1 MSAHALKRWRRRTIT
16 ASLVGTLAW
25 AGMPVLMSA
34 PAHAAGPSASAEQ
47 RALARAA
54 ETGKRVEVVGARTEF
69 ATTYA
74 NTDGFTF
81 RLEQSA
87 VPVRVKSRGGSWV
100 KPDATLENRSD
111 GTVAPKAAA
120 VDLTFSGGG
129 TGAGLVK
136 IARDGRTLALGWP
149 GRLPEPA
156 LDGNSAVY
164 ANVLPDIDLRMTA
177 TVEGFREV
185 LVVKTPKAA
194 SDPELKKI
202 TFSANATTLKLS
214 PTEGGGMTA
223 VDANA
228 TEVFSAPPAM
238 MWDSSG
244 KASPA
249 AGPAASARA
258 ATTRPAAHGDRTA
271 GPVPG
276 DETADLPI
284 QVGRNAISLAPDAK
298 MLKETD
304 ASAFPLYIDPT
315 VSWGEAERTL
325 LRSDGYRFYNFDNQD
340 EDGGERGKGVGKCG
354 TWGGYYCGPG
364 YVQRLYY
371 EFSPANLAGKHILG
385 ATFRVTEPWAFQCDP
400 RWVDL
405 VRTNNISSSTAWSSR
420 PGELDL
426 MVDRNVSAGRG
437 SLCDPDTPDAPIDF
451 ADNADETNENL
462 TATVRNFAA
471 GKFARLTLMLRAHDE
486 GDASAWKR
494 FKNDA
499 TLVVDYV
506 GKPNYP
512 TPFGFVTGTGL
523 SCSTKIDNPGTIS
536 DPTPQVSATARTV
549 VGGSP
554 EAQLRVR
561 FQVQKQTGTTWTAL
575 PDFMSPTSGY
585 LGTGQ
590 ATKPSVPQALEEGPL
605 YRVQAWTRSYWNNF
619 GNWLT
624 SPGSVACYFKVD
636 KSAPKAPTVTLNSTY
651 TPCTTTA
658 CAPGGGPGTSGSF
671 TFSPATGDGNNVA
684 YEYKQSTETVWRK
697 PKNTGASVT
706 EMITPQLPG
715 TYQLEVRARDNVGRP
730 GASQVVSFLVREGA
744 GPVGRWHFDE
754 DSGQALDSSATDA
767 ANQDNA
773 TLSAGAVRDDRGRR
787 GELRYDAQGNP
798 LETPKQ
804 DKGLQLDGATG
815 YAATSGPVLETRSSY
830 TVSAWVRLN
839 PSATKTVTALSQQSS
854 TSSPWDRQ
862 YSPFMVSHGTS
873 GWRMRVLSTSSV
885 GGSNAHEIKA
895 KQSVPKGVWTHVTGI
910 HDVAAHTA
918 SFYINGQLQGTIS
931 TGNAWSA
938 DGPLQIGRLM
948 YGDVYTDYFAG
959 SIDEVAVWQRALE
972 PEEVAREART
982 LSGTSG
988 LPDVELVG
996 SWNAEGAS
1004 GTTVAD
1010 TTSGYGRTVSLAGGA
1025 TLDGESIVLD
1035 GSDGAATTAGPVV
1048 DDSASFTV
1056 TTTVQLDKAKLLTKQ
1071 AGYVGQVAGQRTA
1084 DGSSWGLW
1092 FELTGTKTEVDDD
1105 GNEHTVPVGY
1115 WRFGRVNKDGTSTWV
1130 SSDEDAALGSPV
1142 RLTGIFD
1149 ALSEDGPVI
1158 RLYVGLEQNDSDK
1171 AYSALVGSGD
1181 LSVGKGYSS
1190 TAWGHFLPARIGEVR
1205 LWAGAMAGKDQIKA
1219 VMGD

>member
-1 MSAHALKRWRRRTIT
+1 
-16 ASLVGTLAW
+16 
-25 AGMPVLMSA
+25 MPVLLSA
-34 PAHAAGPSASAEQ
+34 PAHAAVGPPTSEEQ
-47 RALARAA
+47 RALARAV
-54 ETGKRVEVVGARTEF
+54 ETGQRVEVVGARTEF

-74 NTDGFTF
+74 NPDGSTF
-81 RLEQSA
+81 RLEQSV
-87 VPVRVKSRGGSWV
+87 VPVRVKSPGGSWA
-100 KPDATLENRSD
+100 KPDATLEKRAD

-129 TGAGLVK
+129 DGTGLVK
-136 IARDGRTLALGWP
+136 IAREGRTLALGWP
-149 GRLPEPA
+149 GRLPEPT

-194 SDPELKKI
+194 SNPELKKI
-202 TFSANATTLKLS
+202 TFSAKPTRLQLS

-244 KASPA
+244 KKSPA
-249 AGPAASARA
+249 VGAAASARA
-258 ATTRPAAHGDRTA
+258 ATTKATAQGDRAA

-276 DETADLPI
+276 DETADLRI
-284 QVGRNAISLAPDAK
+284 QVGQNAISLAPDAK

-315 VSWGEAERTL
+315 VSWGEDERTL

-340 EDGGERGKGVGKCG
+340 EGGGERGKGVGKCG

-426 MVDRNVSAGRG
+426 MVDKNVSAGRG
-437 SLCDPDTPDAPIDF
+437 SLCDPDSPDAPIDF
-451 ADNADETNENL
+451 TDNAAETNENL
-462 TATVRNFAA
+462 TATVRDFAA

-486 GDASAWKR
+486 GDTSAWKR
-494 FKNDA
+494 FKNDG

-512 TPFGFVTGTGL
+512 TPFGFVAGTGV
-523 SCSTKIDNPGTIS
+523 SCSPKIDAPGTIS
-536 DPTPQVSATARTV
+536 DPTPQLSATARTV

-590 ATKPSVPQALEEGPL
+590 VTRPSVPQALEEGPL

-636 KSAPKAPTVTLNSTY
+636 KTAPKAPTVTINSTY

-658 CAPGGGPGTSGSF
+658 CAPGGGPGKAGSF
-671 TFSPATGDGNNVA
+671 TFSPATGDANNVG
-684 YEYKQSTETVWRK
+684 YEYKQSNETVWRT
-697 PKNTGASVT
+697 PKNTGATVT
-706 EMITPQLPG
+706 ETITPQLPG
-715 TYQLEVRARDNVGRP
+715 TYQLEVRAKDNVGVGRP
-730 GASQVVSFLVREGA
+730 GASQVVSFLVQEGP

-754 DSGQALDSSATDA
+754 DSGQAIDSSTADA

-787 GELRYDAQGNP
+787 GELSYDAQGNP
-798 LETPKQ
+798 LATPKQ

-839 PSATKTVTALSQQSS
+839 PSVTKTVTALSQQSS
-854 TSSPWDRQ
+854 TSSPWGHQ
-862 YSPFMVSHGTS
+862 YSAFIVSHGTA
-873 GWRMRVLSTSSV
+873 GWSMRVMSTSSV
-885 GGSNAHEIKA
+885 GGSIMQEIKP
-895 KQSVPKGVWTHVTGI
+895 KQPAPKGVWTHVAAL
-910 HDVAAHTA
+910 HDVAAHKA
-918 SFYINGQLQGTIS
+918 SLYVNGQLQGTAD
-931 TGNAWSA
+931 TGTAWNA

-948 YGDVYTDYFAG
+948 YNDVYVDHFAG

-1004 GTTVAD
+1004 GTVVAD
-1010 TTSGYGRTVSLAGGA
+1010 TTSGYGRTMSLAGGA
-1025 TLDGESIVLD
+1025 TLDGESIVLN

-1048 DDSASFTV
+1048 DDSGSFTV
-1056 TTTVQLDKAKLLTKQ
+1056 TTTVQLDKATLLTKQ
-1071 AGYVGQVAGQRTA
+1071 AGYVGQVVGQRTA

-1130 SSDEDAALGSPV
+1130 TSDEEAALGSPV
-1142 RLTGIFD
+1142 RLTGIYD
-1149 ALSEDGPVI
+1149 ALSEGGPVI
-1158 RLYVGLEQNDSDK
+1158 RLYVGLAQNDSDK
-1171 AYSALVGSGD
+1171 AYTALVGSGD
-1181 LSVGKGYSS
+1181 LAVGKGYSS

-1219 VMGD
+1219 VIGD

>member
-1 MSAHALKRWRRRTIT
+1 M
-16 ASLVGTLAW
+16 GTLAW
-25 AGMPVLMSA
+25 AGMPVLLSA
-34 PAHAAGPSASAEQ
+34 PAHAAEPPASEEQ

-54 ETGKRVEVVGARTEF
+54 ETGKRIEVVGARTEF
-69 ATTYA
+69 DTTYA
-74 NTDGFTF
+74 NPDGFTF
-81 RLEQSA
+81 RLEQSV
-87 VPVRVKSRGGSWV
+87 VPVRVKSRGDSWV
-100 KPDATLENRSD
+100 KPDVTLEKRSD

-120 VDLTFSGGG
+120 VDLNFSGGG
-129 TGAGLVK
+129 DGSGLVK
-136 IARDGRTLALGWP
+136 IAREGRALELGWP
-149 GRLPEPA
+149 GRLPAPT
-156 LDGNSAVY
+156 LDGNKAVY
-164 ANVLPDIDLRMTA
+164 MNVLPDIDLQMTA

-185 LVVKTPKAA
+185 LVVKTPEAA
-194 SDPELKKI
+194 SNPELKKI
-202 TFSANATTLKLS
+202 TFSAKSTRLKLS
-214 PTEGGGMTA
+214 PTESGGMTA
-223 VDANA
+223 VDSNA

-244 KASPA
+244 KSSPA
-249 AGPAASARA
+249 AGAAASARA
-258 ATTRPAAHGDRTA
+258 EMTGGTAQGDRTV

-276 DETADLPI
+276 DETADLRI
-284 QVGRNAISLAPDAK
+284 QVGQNALSLAPDTK
-298 MLKETD
+298 MLKESD
-304 ASAFPLYIDPT
+304 ASDFPLYIDPT

-354 TWGGYYCGPG
+354 TWSGYYCGPG

-426 MVDRNVSAGRG
+426 MVDRNISAGRG

-451 ADNADETNENL
+451 TDNAAETNENL

-486 GDASAWKR
+486 GDTSAWKR

-523 SCSTKIDNPGTIS
+523 TCSSKIDAPATIS
-536 DPTPQVSATARTV
+536 DPTPQLSATARTV

-575 PDFMSPTSGY
+575 PDFMSPTSGS

-590 ATKPSVPQALEEGPL
+590 AARPSVPQTLEEGPL
-605 YRVQAWTRSYWNNF
+605 YRVQAWTRSYWNNL

-636 KSAPKAPTVTLNSTY
+636 KTAPKAPTVTLNSTY
-651 TPCTTTA
+651 TPCTTTS
-658 CAPGGGPGTSGSF
+658 CAPGGGPGAPGSF
-671 TFSPATGDGNNVA
+671 TFSPAAGDANNVA
-684 YEYKQSTETVWRK
+684 YQYKQSTETVWRT
-697 PKNTGASVT
+697 PKTTGPSVS

-715 TYQLEVRARDNVGRP
+715 TYQLEVRAKDNVGRW
-730 GASQVVSFLVREGA
+730 GASQVVSFLVREGT

-754 DSGQALDSSATDA
+754 DSGEALDSSTEDA
-767 ANQDNA
+767 GNQDNA

-787 GELRYDAQGNP
+787 GELWYDAQGQP
-798 LETPKQ
+798 LLQPKA
-804 DKGLQLDGATG
+804 DKGLKLNGTSGYGAT
-815 YAATSGPVLETRSSY
+815 TGPVLETRSAYS
-830 TVSAWVRLN
+830 VAAWVRLDGKG
-839 PSATKTVTALSQQSS
+839 TRMALVSQ
-854 TSSPWDRQ
+854 DGEKA
-862 YSPFMVSHGTS
+862 SPFFLAYEKNLDSWYFGVK
-873 GWRMRVLSTSSV
+873 SV
-885 GGSNAHEIKA
+885 DAADGANYWGNKSKMPAQI
-895 KQSVPKGVWTHVTGI
+895 GVWTHVAGTF
-910 HDVAAHTA
+910 DPSSKQLSLYV
-918 SFYINGQLQGTIS
+918 NGALQGTS
-931 TGNAWSA
+931 TQTSNWAA
-938 DGPLQIGRLM
+938 RGPLHVGRSMWAGSPAFYLN
-948 YGDVYTDYFAG
+948 G
-959 SIDEVAVWQRALE
+959 SIDEVAVWQRALQ
-972 PEEVAREART
+972 PEEIAKEARAI
-982 LSGTSG
+982 SGSSG

-1004 GTTVAD
+1004 GGTVAD
-1010 TTSGYGRTVSLAGGA
+1010 ATSGYGRTVSLAGGA
-1025 TLDGESIVLD
+1025 TLDGESIILN

-1048 DDSASFTV
+1048 DDSGSFTV

-1071 AGYVGQVAGQRTA
+1071 AGYVGQVVGQRTA

-1092 FELTGTKTEVDDD
+1092 FELTGTTTEVDDD
-1105 GNEHTVPVGY
+1105 GNEHSEPVGY
-1115 WRFGRVNKDGTSTWV
+1115 WRFGRVNKDGTGTWV
-1130 SSDEDAALGSPV
+1130 SSDEEAALGSSV

-1149 ALSEDGPVI
+1149 ALSEAGPVI
-1158 RLYVGLEQNDSDK
+1158 RLHVGLGQNDADR
-1171 AYSALVGSGD
+1171 AYTALVGSGD
-1181 LSVGKGYSS
+1181 LAVGKGFSS
-1190 TAWGHFLPARIGEVR
+1190 TAWGHFLPARVGEVR
-1205 LWAGAMAGKDQIKA
+1205 LWAGAMAGGDQIKA
-1219 VMGD
+1219 VIGD